1 VIYDHAVSERWQR
14 VLDWIS
20 YSDEGEVEM
29 VDCCPAC
36 RHALD
41 EQERPDLQETLR
53 RFADRLLR
61 RPTLAAQCG
70 STANVSPGA
79 TAARHTQC
87 RCRHPFHGS

>member
-1 VIYDHAVSERWQR
+1 VDDIGAISDGVIYARGMGAWLDH
-14 VLDWIS
+14 
-20 YSDEGEVEM
+20 DETDVEM
-29 VDCCPAC
+29 VDCCPVC

-53 RFADRLLR
+53 RFTDRLLR

-70 STANVSPGA
+70 STIGV
-79 TAARHTQC
+79 TAARHAQC